1 MIVIK
6 RGIIFACG
14 ALVVLAIVLSIVL
27 TSCNGKNK
35 NNETIS
41 DTSGSSSYTQ
51 SEIDEIKDWWSSAI
65 IEEDGNTSITTK

>member
-6 RGIIFACG
+6 RWIIFACG
-14 ALVVLAIVLSIVL
+14 ALVVLAVTLSIIL

-35 NNETIS
+35 NEETIS

-51 SEIDEIKDWWSSAI
+51 AEIDEIKDWWSSAI